1 MFKKLLLTTILAS
14 ASTLII
20 PQTDA
25 HAQRPG
31 KQAVQEHRQKTQQ
44 KHQETKEQVQ
54 EKHQERKEQV
64 QEKHQ
69 EHKEQVQEK
78 HQETKE
84 NREEHKETIGKKLG
98 DHIPE
103 SPETE

>member
-44 KHQETKEQVQ
+44 KHQETKE
-54 EKHQERKEQV
+54 
-64 QEKHQ
+64 
-69 EHKEQVQEK
+69 
-78 HQETKE
+78 